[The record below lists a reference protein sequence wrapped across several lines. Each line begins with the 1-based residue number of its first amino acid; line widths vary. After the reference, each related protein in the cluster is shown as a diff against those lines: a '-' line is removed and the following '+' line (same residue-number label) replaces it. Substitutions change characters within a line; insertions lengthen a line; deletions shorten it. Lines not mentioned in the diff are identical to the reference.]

1 MIYHQHMD
9 KLDKVLQKPVNLAIR
24 SGERPFLFLFDLAE
38 SFQTVQQ
45 SWDGENFIVF
55 ILVYI

>member
-45 SWDGENFIVF
+45 SLELVRI
-55 ILVYI
+55 ILYLY

>member
-38 SFQTVQQ
+38 SLQTVQQ
-45 SWDGENFIVF
+45 S
-55 ILVYI
+55 